1 MVMDGL
7 DADGGTKRTSTLY
20 GVLGDRINLI
30 ARWRGFWR
38 LLPIAA
44 VFLILLNVP
53 AQARQIKLLAF
64 GDSLTAGYGLP
75 KADGFTEQL
84 QNALR
89 AEGQVGG
96 RDVVV
101 INAGVSGDTSAG
113 GRSRLGWALADKP
126 DAVLLELGANDGLR
140 GIDPEVTRVNLD
152 AILSRL
158 ATLGIPVLF
167 AGMKAPPNLGED
179 YGREYRAVFS
189 DLSARHDVLFYPFF
203 LEGVA
208 GKPAL
213 NQDDGIHPN
222 SEGVAAVVARILP
235 TTRELLALVR

>member
-1 MVMDGL
+1 MVMNSL
-7 DADGGTKRTSTLY
+7 DTDRGTMRSLTLY
-20 GVLGDRINLI
+20 GALVYRINLI
-30 ARWRGFWR
+30 VRWWGFWR
-38 LLPIAA
+38 FFPVAT
-44 VFLILLNVP
+44 VFLVLLGMP
-53 AQARQIKLLAF
+53 AQAREIKLLAF

-75 KADGFTEQL
+75 KDDGFTEQL
-84 QNALR
+84 QNALQ

-140 GIDPEVTRVNLD
+140 GLDPKVTHENLD

-158 ATLGIPVLF
+158 AALGIPVLF
-167 AGMKAPPNLGED
+167 VGMKAPPNLGED

-189 DLSARHDVLFYPFF
+189 ELSARYDVVFYPFF

-222 SEGVAAVVARILP
+222 PKGVATVVARILP
-235 TTRELLALVR
+235 AARELLALVR

>member
-1 MVMDGL
+1 M
-7 DADGGTKRTSTLY
+7 
-20 GVLGDRINLI
+20 GDRINLI
-30 ARWRGFWR
+30 AQWRGIWR
-38 LLPIAA
+38 LLPVAA
-44 VFLILLNVP
+44 IFLILLDTP
-53 AQARQIKLLAF
+53 AQAQQIKFLAF
-64 GDSLTAGYGLP
+64 GDSLTAGYGLA
-75 KADGFTEQL
+75 KAEGFTEQL

-89 AEGQVGG
+89 SDGQAGKQTEGQVGRQAG
-96 RDVVV
+96 RDIVV

-140 GIDPEVTRVNLD
+140 GIDPKVTRENLD

-158 ATLGIPVLF
+158 AALKIPVLL

-179 YGREYRAVFS
+179 YGREYSAVFN
-189 DLSARHDVLFYPFF
+189 DLSARYDVVFYPFF

-222 SEGVAAVVARILP
+222 PEGVAAVVARILP
-235 TTRELLALVR
+235 AVRELLARVR